1 MYNIYFCLLFLV
13 ICLNHTFVVRSSP
26 LLLFGILES
35 IRHISPK
42 HLDASGV
49 LRAFHT
55 TEFGSVEYGDQS
67 RYGPFVRKIKSPY
80 D

>member
-42 HLDASGV
+42 HLDALGGV
-49 LRAFHT
+49 KGLSHS
-55 TEFGSVEYGDQS
+55 EFGSVEYGDQS